1 MTYITETYYRNT
13 FQGEPV
19 AAAGFPSLCQRAAEI
34 VEEMTM
40 YRLTEDSFKMMPK
53 AVQERVKKAVC
64 AQIEYLDANGGS
76 EMDNGT
82 GLSSASLGKFSY
94 SGVSGAAGDTD
105 QSVYAPRAQRLLAPT
120 GLLYRG
126 GGGYAGHT

>member
-1 MTYITETYYRNT
+1 MTYITKEYYDHV

-19 AAAGFPSLCQRAAEI
+19 SEADFPSLCLRAEEI

-40 YRLTEDSFKMMPK
+40 YRLTENVFAFMPEETQ
-53 AVQERVKKAVC
+53 VRVRKAVC

-76 EMDNGT
+76 DLDNGAD
-82 GLSSASLGKFSY
+82 LQSAGLGKFSY
-94 SGVSGAAGDTD
+94 TRASGVNGGTK

-120 GLLYRG
+120 GLLFRG
-126 GGGYAGHT
+126 GVCCAADT